1 MEYSNNQDKSEF
13 ERHKSKIQ
21 ENIDMG
27 KNMGINKISAIL
39 AIQDESEEI
48 QTQLI
53 KWLLIDGYRISL
65 KKEESKIFMNIIMKA
80 VNNYRKGSD
89 IYE

>member
-1 MEYSNNQDKSEF
+1 MEYSNNQDTSEF

-27 KNMGINKISAIL
+27 KNIGINKISAIL

-65 KKEESKIFMNIIMKA
+65 KKEDCTILTIEW
-80 VNNYRKGSD
+80 
-89 IYE
+89 

>member
-1 MEYSNNQDKSEF
+1 MEYSNNQDKREF

-53 KWLLIDGYRISL
+53 KRLLIDGYRISL
-65 KKEESKIFMNIIMKA
+65 KKEDCTILTIEW
-80 VNNYRKGSD
+80 
-89 IYE
+89 

>member
-39 AIQDESEEI
+39 KN
-48 QTQLI
+48 T
-53 KWLLIDGYRISL
+53 GRIRRNSNTTHKL
-65 KKEESKIFMNIIMKA
+65 VIN
-80 VNNYRKGSD
+80 
-89 IYE
+89 

>member
-27 KNMGINKISAIL
+27 KNMGVNKISAIL
-39 AIQDESEEI
+39 AIADESQEI
-48 QTQLI
+48 QTKLI
-53 KWLLIDGYRISL
+53 NWLLSEGYRISL
-65 KKEESKIFMNIIMKA
+65 KEEDCTILTI
-80 VNNYRKGSD
+80 
-89 IYE
+89 EW

>member
-13 ERHKSKIQ
+13 ERHKCKIQ

-65 KKEESKIFMNIIMKA
+65 KKEDCTILTIEW
-80 VNNYRKGSD
+80 
-89 IYE
+89 

>member
-13 ERHKSKIQ
+13 ERHKSKFQ

-65 KKEESKIFMNIIMKA
+65 KKEDCTILTIEW
-80 VNNYRKGSD
+80 
-89 IYE
+89 

>member
-1 MEYSNNQDKSEF
+1 MNL

-65 KKEESKIFMNIIMKA
+65 KKEDCTILTIEW
-80 VNNYRKGSD
+80 
-89 IYE
+89 